1 MIEVLA
7 RLHVTSP
14 CIYLC
19 SHAVAIGLS
28 QSGGNALL
36 AVLLTTAFLVLFGGN
51 FVILGMLYREKTKN
65 LHKVCTL
72 FVCNM

>member
-1 MIEVLA
+1 MCV
-7 RLHVTSP
+7 SP
-14 CIYLC
+14 ACIYLC

-51 FVILGMLYREKTKN
+51 LVILGMLYREKTKN
-65 LHKVCTL
+65 LCKDTKTEKSSQVSIY
-72 FVCNM
+72 V